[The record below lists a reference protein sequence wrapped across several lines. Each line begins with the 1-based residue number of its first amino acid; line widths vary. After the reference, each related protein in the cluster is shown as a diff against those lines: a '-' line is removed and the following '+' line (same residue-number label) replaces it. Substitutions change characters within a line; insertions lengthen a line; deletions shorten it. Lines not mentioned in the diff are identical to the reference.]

1 MIGSQLGPYRL
12 DRELGSG
19 GMGRVYAASVSKTAA
34 GLPCGTRVALKIVHP
49 HLLESGGYFK
59 RFLQEAQI
67 GRAVRHPNVV
77 RTLDVD
83 AFVQGGVQFHVL
95 VMEFVE
101 GQTLRALLDEMERVP
116 EGLCRHVGRE
126 TAAGLAAIHAAG
138 AVHRDLKPENVLITP
153 DHQIKIMDLG
163 VARLRDET
171 VRLSRT
177 GAIAGS
183 LLYAAPEQ
191 FGSEGRADPRA
202 DLHALGV
209 LLYELAAG
217 VHPFLAD
224 DSAAVMHRIVHEE
237 PPRLGDR
244 NTQVSPFLEEVV
256 HRLLEKDPERRFS
269 SAAEVARVLEEGEG
283 SPWWTERAK
292 HLRRAA
298 GRPLRRVR
306 IPRETAVHGREA
318 ELAALRGLYS
328 KAVAGEGQVVLL
340 EGEAGVGKTRLVDEF
355 AGRLQREGEDL
366 SFLHGSYPPSGAA
379 TAAGA
384 LSTAYREQ
392 FGEEGSAS
400 WLARVPLL
408 VPAFDALLRGDAPP
422 PGAEP
427 LTRES
432 VASCFVH
439 ATAALAAERPTVIL
453 VDDLHFAPEEAR
465 GLFAALAAA

>member
-171 VRLSRT
+171 VRLK
-177 GAIAGS
+177 GG
-183 LLYAAPEQ
+183 P
-191 FGSEGRADPRA
+191 
-202 DLHALGV
+202 
-209 LLYELAAG
+209 
-217 VHPFLAD
+217 
-224 DSAAVMHRIVHEE
+224 
-237 PPRLGDR
+237 
-244 NTQVSPFLEEVV
+244 
-256 HRLLEKDPERRFS
+256 
-269 SAAEVARVLEEGEG
+269 
-283 SPWWTERAK
+283 
-292 HLRRAA
+292 A
-298 GRPLRRVR
+298 GRPPRARRPPLRAGRRSPPLPRRRLRRR
-306 IPRETAVHGREA
+306 HAPHRPRGAAPPGGPQHPGEPLPRGGRPPPPREGPGT
-318 ELAALRGLYS
+318 
-328 KAVAGEGQVVLL
+328 
-340 EGEAGVGKTRLVDEF
+340 
-355 AGRLQREGEDL
+355 
-366 SFLHGSYPPSGAA
+366 
-379 TAAGA
+379 
-384 LSTAYREQ
+384 
-392 FGEEGSAS
+392 
-400 WLARVPLL
+400 PLL
-408 VPAFDALLRGDAPP
+408 LR
-422 PGAEP
+422 
-427 LTRES
+427 R
-432 VASCFVH
+432 
-439 ATAALAAERPTVIL
+439 
-453 VDDLHFAPEEAR
+453 R
-465 GLFAALAAA
+465 GGSRS